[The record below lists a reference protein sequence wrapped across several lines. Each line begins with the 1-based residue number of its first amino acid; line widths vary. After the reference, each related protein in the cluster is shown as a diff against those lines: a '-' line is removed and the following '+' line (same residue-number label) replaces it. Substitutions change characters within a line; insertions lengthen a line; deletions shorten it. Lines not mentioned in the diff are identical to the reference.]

1 MRLDF
6 ALSKVTRA
14 THQLQINEQMSI
26 ESVRSRHGSSSMSGR
41 PRPIDQFSETLK
53 SKVGPNLHLKIRKRL
68 LPIYSRIPRIHWG
81 QSGEDAILSEL
92 LHERHGT
99 YVDVGAAHPRL
110 GSNTYFLY
118 RRGWRGTVVEPNPIS
133 ARLLRKV
140 RRRDRVVEAA
150 AGSAAGTVT
159 FTIFQSDYLSSV
171 NPVVVQE
178 RVDGGELIE
187 SVLEIPIITLADLKL
202 RAQPRDP
209 CLLSIDCEGAD
220 LEVLRGNDW
229 SSFLP
234 RVICV
239 EEPSIT
245 LTEPT
250 EIRRLLEGL
259 NYRLHAHTGLSA
271 VYVHGPWPA

>member
-1 MRLDF
+1 
-6 ALSKVTRA
+6 
-14 THQLQINEQMSI
+14 
-26 ESVRSRHGSSSMSGR
+26 MSGR
-41 PRPIDQFSETLK
+41 PRPIDQFSEALK
-53 SKVGPNLHLKIRKRL
+53 SMVGPDRHLKIRKRL

-92 LHERHGT
+92 LREGHGT

-118 RRGWRGTVVEPNPIS
+118 RRGWRGTVVEPNPVS

-150 AGSAAGTVT
+150 AGSTAGTVT

-178 RVDGGELIE
+178 RADGGEPIE
-187 SVLEIPIITLADLKL
+187 SVLEIPMITLADLNL

-229 SSFLP
+229 STFLP
-234 RVICV
+234 RVVCV

-245 LTEPT
+245 LREPT
-250 EIRRLLEGL
+250 EIRRLLESL

-271 VYVHGPWPA
+271 VYVHGPEPA